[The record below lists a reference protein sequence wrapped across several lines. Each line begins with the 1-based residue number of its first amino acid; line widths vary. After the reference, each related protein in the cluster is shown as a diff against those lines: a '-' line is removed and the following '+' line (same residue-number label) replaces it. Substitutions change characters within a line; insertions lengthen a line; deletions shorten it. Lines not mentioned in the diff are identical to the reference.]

1 MKSSEIFF
9 DEEAM
14 HKVITNLLS
23 NAIKFTPDGGS
34 ISIYIATLPAKV
46 DKEEKLYL
54 CVSDTGTGIQEQDT
68 AQIFNRFYQSKKQA
82 KYPVY
87 GQTGTGIGLYLCKRI
102 VAMHNGDILV
112 RNNHTTGCSFRI
124 LLPLPKEENINDQLI
139 VENNIPPAATTEKNE
154 LPKER
159 LALTILVVEDNADMR
174 GYIRSILR
182 DYYNVLEATNG
193 AEALDVL
200 NNQSVDFIISDL
212 MMPVMDGIE
221 LSRRVKE
228 TFTISH
234 IPFLMLTAKTS
245 PETRLESYRTGVD
258 EYLLKPFDETLL
270 LTRIENILDNRRRY
284 QRKFKTNMDVEALN
298 IEENPVTRNSS
309 TK

>member
-87 GQTGTGIGLYLCKRI
+87 GQTVLVWVETGKSVISSYPDTSIDIFFQTSYI
-102 VAMHNGDILV
+102 V
-112 RNNHTTGCSFRI
+112 
-124 LLPLPKEENINDQLI
+124 
-139 VENNIPPAATTEKNE
+139 
-154 LPKER
+154 
-159 LALTILVVEDNADMR
+159 
-174 GYIRSILR
+174 
-182 DYYNVLEATNG
+182 
-193 AEALDVL
+193 
-200 NNQSVDFIISDL
+200 VD
-212 MMPVMDGIE
+212 
-221 LSRRVKE
+221 
-228 TFTISH
+228 
-234 IPFLMLTAKTS
+234 
-245 PETRLESYRTGVD
+245 
-258 EYLLKPFDETLL
+258 
-270 LTRIENILDNRRRY
+270 
-284 QRKFKTNMDVEALN
+284 
-298 IEENPVTRNSS
+298 
-309 TK
+309 